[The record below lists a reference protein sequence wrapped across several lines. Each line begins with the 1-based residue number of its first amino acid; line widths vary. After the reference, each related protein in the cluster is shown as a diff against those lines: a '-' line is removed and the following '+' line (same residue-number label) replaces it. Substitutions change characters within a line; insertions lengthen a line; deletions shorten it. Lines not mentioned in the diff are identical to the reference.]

1 MFGRVL
7 ILFVAAAIALGTA
20 ACAFA
25 DFADLRLIRVYY
37 DRNGT
42 EVATDLGAVHTLE
55 QTARDGGSTT
65 IEGAFTGLTANAT
78 TFAVYFALD
87 RTTGVSDLWATGKVG
102 VAHTIL
108 GGSTGLTSL
117 KSGTSSMYALY
128 NANATDGGT
137 EYTGPAAATSSYK
150 SKLSSTQG
158 NLAVS
163 INNASR
169 VNTEASLAGVIG
181 SETGSITQA
190 LYFWDNALTTA
201 ANEKIGVLA
210 ATITTNSTGTST
222 IVAAPTPIPPA
233 FLLMGSGLLG
243 MVGLR
248 RKSKNA

>member
-1 MFGRVL
+1 MLKKKFAAM
-7 ILFVAAAIALGTA
+7 IAAALMTMSASSA
-20 ACAFA
+20 FAAFA
-25 DFADLRLIRVYY
+25 DLELIRVYY
-37 DRNGT
+37 DRAGS
-42 EVATDLGAVHTLE
+42 EFATDLGNVKTILDNAKQPGGVTFDGSFGTL
-55 QTARDGGSTT
+55 ST
-65 IEGAFTGLTANAT
+65 GY
-78 TFAVYFALD
+78 AVYFALD
-87 RTTGVSDLWATGKVG
+87 RNGFSHLWATGKVG
-102 VAHTIL
+102 VDHVIVGDL
-108 GGSTGLTSL
+108 IGINPL
-117 KSGTSSMYALY
+117 KSGISSMYILY

-150 SKLSSTQG
+150 NKLSATQG
-158 NLAVS
+158 WLANS
-163 INNASR
+163 INAASR
-169 VNTEASLAGVIG
+169 LNTEASLAGVIG